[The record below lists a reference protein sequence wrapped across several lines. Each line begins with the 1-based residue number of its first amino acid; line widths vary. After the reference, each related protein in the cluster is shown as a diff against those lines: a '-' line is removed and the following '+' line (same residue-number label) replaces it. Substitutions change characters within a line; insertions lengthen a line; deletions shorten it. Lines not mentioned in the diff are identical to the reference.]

1 MKCREKRQV
10 LHRCKRKYSH
20 IKNKLNKFN
29 MKNVSKL
36 YKTQLNKS
44 YCEYQ
49 DKTANIIREKSRT
62 DPKGLWKILNNI
74 DKKKI

>member
-1 MKCREKRQV
+1 MLKKN
-10 LHRCKRKYSH
+10 SH
-20 IKNKLNKFN
+20 IKNQINKTD
-29 MKNVSKL
+29 MKNASKL

-62 DPKGLWKILNNI
+62 DSKGLWKILNNI
-74 DKKKI
+74 DKKNLLIVIM